1 MSDYSISEIRKNDRY
16 AVSQMDALLKE
27 EGIRRDGNLDYSC
40 GLYDEDYELVGTGS
54 CFGNTLR
61 CLAVSHAHQG
71 EGLMNEIVT
80 HLINVQFARGNTHLF
95 VYTKCSSAK
104 FFADLGF
111 REIVRIEDQVVF
123 MENSWSGFDSYLKK
137 LKDETAR
144 QISAMPGP
152 DSGSAPAA
160 EGTAAAG
167 TETAAVVMNA
177 NPFTLGHRYLV
188 EKAASENRLLHLFIV
203 SEDASLV
210 PFSVRKQLVMEG
222 TAGLKNIVYHD
233 SGPYIISSATFPSYF
248 QKDSDAVIESHARLD
263 IDIFSRIA
271 AALGITRRYV
281 GEEPF
286 SVVTSAY
293 NRIMG
298 EVLPQHNVALE
309 RIRRC
314 RDQRLHCPHRDQ
326 GGKLASAGDPGAGE
340 HPPLLPERRGR
351 RSQGKDP
358 RRGKRGALLK
368 FPPYHSGKQR
378 GLPHHKNFFCD
389 CGSPFWG
396 LDPTSGPCPGVLRTP
411 YSRRGASAWS
421 GAGRCPRPEKR
432 LPPAFPGPKTP
443 HRR

>member
-61 CLAVSHAHQG
+61 CLAVSRAHQG

-137 LKDETAR
+137 LKEETDR
-144 QISAMPGP
+144 QTASFPEP
-152 DSGSAPAA
+152 DS
-160 EGTAAAG
+160 GTAAAV
-167 TETAAVVMNA
+167 TETAAIVMNA

-222 TAGLKNIVYHD
+222 TADLKNIVYHD

-298 EVLPQHNVALE
+298 EVLPQHGVELVVVPRKESCGAVISASTVRTAIKEENWTLLETLVPESTLRFFQSKEAAALREKIRAAENVV
-309 RIRRC
+309 
-314 RDQRLHCPHRDQ
+314 H
-326 GGKLASAGDPGAGE
+326 
-340 HPPLLPERRGR
+340 
-351 RSQGKDP
+351 
-358 RRGKRGALLK
+358 
-368 FPPYHSGKQR
+368 Y
-378 GLPHHKNFFCD
+378 
-389 CGSPFWG
+389 
-396 LDPTSGPCPGVLRTP
+396 
-411 YSRRGASAWS
+411 
-421 GAGRCPRPEKR
+421 
-432 LPPAFPGPKTP
+432 
-443 HRR
+443 

>member
-16 AVSQMDALLKE
+16 AVSQMDSLLKE
-27 EGIRRDGNLDYSC
+27 EGIRRDENLDYSC

-137 LKDETAR
+137 LKEETAR
-144 QISAMPGP
+144 QTSSMPGP

-188 EKAASENRLLHLFIV
+188 EKAALENRLLHLFIV

-222 TAGLKNIVYHD
+222 TADLKNIVYHD

-298 EVLPQHNVALE
+298 EVLPQHGVELVVVPRKESDGAV
-309 RIRRC
+309 IS
-314 RDQRLHCPHRDQ
+314 
-326 GGKLASAGDPGAGE
+326 ASTVRTAIKE
-340 HPPLLPERRGR
+340 ENWPLLETLVPESTLRFF
-351 RSQGKDP
+351 RSAEAA
-358 RRGKRGALLK
+358 AL
-368 FPPYHSGKQR
+368 R
-378 GLPHHKNFFCD
+378 
-389 CGSPFWG
+389 
-396 LDPTSGPCPGVLRTP
+396 
-411 YSRRGASAWS
+411 
-421 GAGRCPRPEKR
+421 EKIR
-432 LPPAFPGPKTP
+432 AAENVV
-443 HRR
+443 HY